1 MLLQFLFVCAPRYT
15 LLWIG
20 VPHINDK
27 TMKIANNLTFSV
39 RDFRAVHSADIN
51 LNGITVVAGVNG
63 SGKSTLSKLI
73 YNSVENILHFDE
85 VVRKEIHEEIMVIY
99 RLFQRVHNRL
109 VEYIPD
115 SMNDQYRKSLYW
127 SILYSLETKEDAEG
141 LKKCLSYLDYLHE
154 VMTYE
159 DAQKPQRINRLAS
172 VLHFIEKED
181 FTVDKALDVLRSRVS
196 QGQNSIDNFNRAMEM
211 RSSESFYANLKEE
224 FKDLSPNNLSIT
236 ELDSLVLSA
245 DEVKVGKLPT
255 LSKAIYLDSPMIVG
269 LDFTDFYKKDNYWET
284 FNDLLN
290 KEGSPIDGAAD
301 INELLKETIQGES
314 EKKEESI
321 ISRGF
326 SYKRSDGQRFDLE
339 ESATGVRAF
348 SAIQI
353 LLNNGV
359 IDEDTL
365 LIIDEPEAHLHPQ
378 WIVEYARLIVRMNTQ
393 LGVKFFITSHSTD
406 MISALKY
413 INNKEGIKSSLTF
426 YNAEPLQEDP
436 FKFDYRN
443 LERDIEPIFESFN
456 KSFDKIEQYG
466 TDED

>member
-73 YNSVENILHFDE
+73 YNSVENILHFDRLIHKE
-85 VVRKEIHEEIMVIY
+85 VNREIRAIY
-99 RLFQRVHNRL
+99 RLFERINNRL
-109 VEYIPD
+109 DGFYNDDMIEDGFDLMYWHSVLHSLNKEEDVKGLEYCQKYIHVL
-115 SMNDQYRKSLYW
+115 R
-127 SILYSLETKEDAEG
+127 G
-141 LKKCLSYLDYLHE
+141 
-154 VMTYE
+154 VMAYE
-159 DAQKPQRINRLAS
+159 DGQKLQRISRFAS
-172 VLHFIEKED
+172 VLHFIDKDE
-181 FTVDKALDVLRSRVS
+181 FTVEKAFQVLEDRVK
-196 QGQNSIDNFNRAMEM
+196 QGMNSIDNFKDMIDK
-211 RSSESFYANLKEE
+211 RSSEIFYTNLRRD
-224 FKDLSPNNLSIT
+224 FNDLTPQNLLIT
-236 ELDSLVLSA
+236 ELGSTVFSA
-245 DEVKVGKLPT
+245 EEPQVGKLPT
-255 LSKAIYLDSPMIVG
+255 LSRAIYLDSPMIVG
-269 LDFTDFYKKDNYWET
+269 LDLLGIGFDYWEA

-290 KEGSPIDGAAD
+290 EEGSSIDGATE
-301 INELLKETIQGES
+301 IKELIKETIQGES
-314 EKKEESI
+314 EKNEDYLYSD
-321 ISRGF
+321 F
-326 SYKRSDGQRFDLE
+326 TYKRIDGKQFNLE

>member
-1 MLLQFLFVCAPRYT
+1 
-15 LLWIG
+15 
-20 VPHINDK
+20 
-27 TMKIANNLTFSV
+27 MKIANNLTFSV

-51 LNGITVVAGVNG
+51 LNGITVVAGING

-73 YNSVENILHFDE
+73 YNSVENILHFDGL
-85 VVRKEIHEEIMVIY
+85 VRKEVNNEIEAIY
-99 RLFQRVHNRL
+99 RLFERL
-109 VEYIPD
+109 HERLSDLLPVELLTEED
-115 SMNDQYRKSLYW
+115 L
-127 SILYSLETKEDAEG
+127 LEYDGPSVFFNEIDELG
-141 LKKCLSYLDYLHE
+141 LKVCLGYLEFLSRLLKW
-154 VMTYE
+154 E
-159 DAQKPQRINRLAS
+159 DDKKELRINRFAS
-172 VLHFIEKED
+172 VLHFIDKEK
-181 FTVDKALDVLRSRVS
+181 FTVDYALETLSNRVY
-196 QGQNSIDNFNRAMEM
+196 QGISSLENFNEEMEK
-211 RSSESFYANLKEE
+211 RSVDLFYSNLKRTFNDLHAENISLDE
-224 FKDLSPNNLSIT
+224 LSENIFSKDESSVG
-236 ELDSLVLSA
+236 ELT
-245 DEVKVGKLPT
+245 T
-255 LSKAIYLDSPMIVG
+255 LNKAIYLDSPMIVG
-269 LDFTDFYKKDNYWET
+269 LNLYDASKVSTYWEN
-284 FNDLLN
+284 FNLLLRR
-290 KEGSPIDGAAD
+290 EGRQIDGAASVT
-301 INELLKETIQGES
+301 EMLKDTIKGRS
-314 EKKEESI
+314 AKDKKK
-321 ISRGF
+321 
-326 SYKRSDGQRFDLE
+326 YKASFIYERSDGQRFDLE